1 MIAVRLGLL
10 VLITFS
16 AAAPARSDAP
26 WSLKANQLD
35 ALNCLFLRASACKD
49 HLMDLRAASRLFW
62 KTFGLSEQKN
72 VIDTKVNTGNTLELA
87 IYMESQCPD
96 TTRFIKKQL
105 TPTWQQLGSTGRV
118 TLTVVPFGKARCEPV
133 GQDFKCDCQ
142 HGANE
147 CQLNQLMNCV
157 IDDIGYPDKY
167 VPVIDCIQGKRNLND
182 AYEHCIDNTS
192 SLHSNR
198 LKKCAEGERGRRLL
212 ALAGQQTAA
221 LTPPLTF
228 VPWVTIDG
236 SRVTDAYYD
245 LRENLCKRL
254 EPMPEECNATA

>member
-1 MIAVRLGLL
+1 MGRLASDKDPLL
-10 VLITFS
+10 VLRRATGRHTIRQYLYGALTIVVLFFIYRWITNPPKQPFIDTQ
-16 AAAPARSDAP
+16 RT
-26 WSLKANQLD
+26 
-35 ALNCLFLRASACKD
+35 
-49 HLMDLRAASRLFW
+49 
-62 KTFGLSEQKN
+62 TFGLSEQKN